1 MWDKSGHD
9 LWKPPEF
16 ALYYASVL
24 EMPAMMSFILFLIA
38 MYWLPTLIAIVRQ
51 TPSALG
57 VAMLNFFL
65 GWTVIGWIMAL
76 VLALASH
83 AGPHVI
89 VIENGR
95 VVRS

>member
-1 MWDKSGHD
+1 
-9 LWKPPEF
+9 
-16 ALYYASVL
+16 
-24 EMPAMMSFILFLIA
+24 MMTFVLFLIA

-57 VAMLNFFL
+57 IAALNFFF
-65 GWTVIGWIMAL
+65 GWTGIGW
-76 VLALASH
+76 VLALIWAL
-83 AGPHVI
+83 AARPQVI